1 MTMVPLNPLYRY
13 IAFVCTVLLIVL
25 CVLWEWVLDPIVPG
39 GTFFA
44 LKALP
49 LVFALFGLWRGN
61 LYTMQWTSML
71 VLLYFMEGVVRWYTD
86 TTALSRQLA
95 MAEALL
101 SMLVFYAA
109 IMYVR
114 PAKRVAKQRK
124 KSGN

>member
-1 MTMVPLNPLYRY
+1 MVPLNPLYRY

>member
-49 LVFALFGLWRGN
+49 LVFALLGLWRGN